1 MPGKTAK
8 QAQTQPEPVSD
19 GGKEAKVKVPKAPK
33 IRTIKLLR
41 VPKDDEKVGGAQVK
55 GIIKCLSDNGKT
67 MTTEELRGALG
78 EYITTRQDPLRVFMF
93 YQKSLL
99 DQGLISVAE

>member
-1 MPGKTAK
+1 MAKTAK
-8 QAQTQPEPVSD
+8 QEAPQPTASD
-19 GGKEAKVKVPKAPK
+19 GSKTKTKVPKEPK

-55 GIIKCLSDNGKT
+55 GILKCLADNGKT
-67 MTTEELRGALG
+67 LTTEELRTKLG
-78 EYITTRQDPLRVFMF
+78 TYITTRQDPLRVFMF